1 MNAVEIKVAL
11 ERALSGGRTNKI
23 LRFLLGCLGGT
34 PVVGG
39 AIGAG
44 AAAWSEAEQSKVN
57 GLVHRALEI
66 LDDRIDEADKK
77 LVEIGQNQW
86 VAAYIKFNPNS
97 TQFVDSSNVSSLT
110 DNGSLD
116 FTINFSTALKSKF
129 TLQYF
134 GSGEVRLDGV
144 FESAH
149 SVRVRFLEPCPDI
162 VTLVFFNLE

>member
-1 MNAVEIKVAL
+1 MNAVEIRVAL

-39 AIGAG
+39 AFGAG

-57 GLVHRALEI
+57 GLVLRALEFW
-66 LDDRIDEADKK
+66 DDRIEEVDKK
-77 LVEIGQNQW
+77 LVQINQKQW
-86 VAAYIKFNPNS
+86 VAAYIKFNPN
-97 TQFVDSSNVSSLT
+97 TAQFVDSSNVSSLT

-116 FTINFSTALKSKF
+116 FTINFSTALKTNF

-134 GSGEVRLDGV
+134 GSGEVRLDGA
-144 FESAH
+144 FETTH
-149 SVRVRFLEPCPDI
+149 SVRIRFLKPCPDI
-162 VTLVFFNLE
+162 VTFVFFNLE